1 MADTGLVVPLVVTF
15 VVVAVVLFVGV
26 SILGSV
32 STGFSCDVENLG
44 YNSTGTTK
52 TEKYPPGSWSAQC
65 MTIQDSAVSSY
76 SLLIVILIIVA
87 AVAILYVVRTFT

>member
-1 MADTGLVVPLVVTF
+1 MAETGMVVPLVITF

-32 STGFSCDVENLG
+32 STGFACSSMQG
-44 YNSTGTTK
+44 YDSTKSTDA
-52 TEKYPPGSWSAQC
+52 EKYPTGTWAGQCYQIQQSA
-65 MTIQDSAVSSY
+65 ISSY
-76 SLLIVILIIVA
+76 SLLIVILVIVA